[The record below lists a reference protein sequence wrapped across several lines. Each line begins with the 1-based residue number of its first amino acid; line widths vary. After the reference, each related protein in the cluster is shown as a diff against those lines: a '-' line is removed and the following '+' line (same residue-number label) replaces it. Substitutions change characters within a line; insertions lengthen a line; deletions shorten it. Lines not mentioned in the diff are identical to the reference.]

1 MPSVNAG
8 SSLPQSHE
16 IEFRVRYQETDAQGR
31 VHHSNYANWFEI
43 GRTELVRAGGR
54 SYRDIE
60 TAGVMLVVTDLRCQF
75 FRGAQYD
82 DLIRLKTT
90 VVKAK
95 GVRIV
100 NRYEV
105 YTGDT
110 LLAEGETTVAAI
122 NSDGKVV
129 RLPGFLQ
136 FNKGA

>member
-8 SSLPQSHE
+8 ASLPQSHE
-16 IEFRVRYQETDAQGR
+16 IEFRVRYQETDGQGR
-31 VHHSNYANWFEI
+31 VHHSNYSNWFEI

-60 TAGVMLVVTDLRCQF
+60 AAGIMLVVTDLKCQYF
-75 FRGAQYD
+75 QGAQYD

-95 GVRIV
+95 GVRII
-100 NRYEV
+100 NQYEV

-110 LLAEGETTVAAI
+110 LLAKGETTVAAI
-122 NSDGKVV
+122 NPAGKVV
-129 RLPGFLQ
+129 RLPEFLQ
-136 FNKGA
+136 FT

>member
-1 MPSVNAG
+1 MPSVNAEP
-8 SSLPQSHE
+8 SMPRSHE

-60 TAGVMLVVTDLRCQF
+60 AAGVMLVVVDLKCQF
-75 FRGAQYD
+75 FEGARYD

-90 VVKAK
+90 TVKAK

-100 NRYEV
+100 NQYEV
-105 YTGDT
+105 YTGDR
-110 LLAEGETTVAAI
+110 LLAKGETTVAAV
-122 NSDGKVV
+122 SHEGKVM
-129 RLPGFLQ
+129 RLPEFLQ
-136 FNKGA
+136 MG

>member
-1 MPSVNAG
+1 MPSVNAEQAM
-8 SSLPQSHE
+8 PQSHE

-60 TAGVMLVVTDLRCQF
+60 AAGIMLVVVDLKCQF
-75 FRGAQYD
+75 FQGAQYD
-82 DLIRLKTT
+82 DLIRLRTT
-90 VVKAK
+90 TAKAK

-100 NRYEV
+100 NHYKV

-110 LLAEGETTVAAI
+110 LLAKGETTVAAI
-122 NSDGKVV
+122 SPEGKVV
-129 RLPGFLQ
+129 RLPDFLQ
-136 FNKGA
+136 MR

>member
-8 SSLPQSHE
+8 EAMPRSHE

-60 TAGVMLVVTDLRCQF
+60 AAGVMLVVTDLRCQF
-75 FRGAQYD
+75 FQGARYD
-82 DLIRLKTT
+82 DLIRLKTI

-100 NRYEV
+100 NHYEV
-105 YTGDT
+105 YTGDR
-110 LLAEGETTVAAI
+110 LLAKGETTVAAV
-122 NSDGKVV
+122 DPEGKVV
-129 RLPGFLQ
+129 RLPDFLQ
-136 FNKGA
+136 LG

>member
-8 SSLPQSHE
+8 EAMPQSHE

-60 TAGVMLVVTDLRCQF
+60 AAGVMLVVTDLRCQF
-75 FRGAQYD
+75 FQGARYD

-100 NRYEV
+100 NHYEV
-105 YTGDT
+105 YTGDR
-110 LLAEGETTVAAI
+110 LLAKGETTVAAV
-122 NSDGKVV
+122 NPEGKVV
-129 RLPGFLQ
+129 RLPDFLQ
-136 FNKGA
+136 LG

>member
-8 SSLPQSHE
+8 DSLPRSHE
-16 IEFRVRYQETDAQGR
+16 IEFRVRYQETDGQGR

-60 TAGVMLVVTDLRCQF
+60 EAGVMLVVTDLKCQF
-75 FRGAQYD
+75 FQGAQYD

-95 GVRIV
+95 GVRIT
-100 NRYEV
+100 NQYEV

-110 LLAEGETTVAAI
+110 LLAKGETTVAAI
-122 NSDGKVV
+122 NPDGKVV
-129 RLPGFLQ
+129 RLPDFLQ
-136 FNKGA
+136 GV

>member
-1 MPSVNAG
+1 MPSVNAEP
-8 SSLPQSHE
+8 SMPRSHE

-60 TAGVMLVVTDLRCQF
+60 AAGVMLVVVDLKCQF
-75 FRGAQYD
+75 FEGAQYD
-82 DLIRLKTT
+82 DLIRLNTA
-90 VVKAK
+90 VIKAK

-100 NRYEV
+100 NQYEV

-110 LLAEGETTVAAI
+110 LLAKGETTVAAV
-122 NSDGKVV
+122 SPDGKVV
-129 RLPGFLQ
+129 RLPDFLQ
-136 FNKGA
+136 MG